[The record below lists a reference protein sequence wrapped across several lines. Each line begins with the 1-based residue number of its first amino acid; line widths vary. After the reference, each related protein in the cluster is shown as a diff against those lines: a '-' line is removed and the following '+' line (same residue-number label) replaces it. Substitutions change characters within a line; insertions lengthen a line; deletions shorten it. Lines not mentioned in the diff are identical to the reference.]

1 MPAKD
6 SRLIVGLLAIKHM
19 EELSDEEVLES
30 VRENPYQ
37 QAFCGF
43 DQLVT
48 DKILDPSALTKQR
61 KRLGKEFLEELE
73 KKVYEVLIEKKL
85 LKAKGMYV
93 DATVFP
99 ESIKYPNVT
108 WGY

>member
-1 MPAKD
+1 MPAKE

-48 DKILDPSALTKQR
+48 S
-61 KRLGKEFLEELE
+61 KRLNEAEEAFREGIFGGVRE
-73 KKVYEVLIEKKL
+73 KGL
-85 LKAKGMYV
+85 
-93 DATVFP
+93 
-99 ESIKYPNVT
+99 
-108 WGY
+108 

>member
-1 MPAKD
+1 M
-6 SRLIVGLLAIKHM
+6 
-19 EELSDEEVLES
+19 
-30 VRENPYQ
+30 
-37 QAFCGF
+37 
-43 DQLVT
+43 
-48 DKILDPSALTKQR
+48 
-61 KRLGKEFLEELE
+61 EELE

>member
-1 MPAKD
+1 
-6 SRLIVGLLAIKHM
+6 M

-48 DKILDPSALTKQR
+48 S
-61 KRLGKEFLEELE
+61 KRLNEAEEAFRE
-73 KKVYEVLIEKKL
+73 GIFGGVRKKGL
-85 LKAKGMYV
+85 
-93 DATVFP
+93 
-99 ESIKYPNVT
+99 
-108 WGY
+108 